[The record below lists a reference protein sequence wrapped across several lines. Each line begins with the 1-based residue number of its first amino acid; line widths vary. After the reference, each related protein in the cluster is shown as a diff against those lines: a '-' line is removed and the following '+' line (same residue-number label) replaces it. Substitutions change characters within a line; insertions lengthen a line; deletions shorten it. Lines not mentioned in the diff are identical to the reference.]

1 MMIHYKSDYPNQ
13 VHQMNISISQ
23 HYYLL
28 KDGTIKWQEKK
39 LDVNWKNYA
48 KTNKRHLVTY
58 IIRDHYSSCFYAEL
72 HPIDEM
78 PEIED
83 FLFNA
88 WTTKDNF
95 AFNGIGKTVM
105 IPQSTLDQF
114 PKANNFFKNVTNV
127 HLQIPT
133 SGFSSAVRSI
143 REWEQK
149 IKFVPYYIKDVDKI
163 KDFQNKIELIN
174 EVINNQYG
182 REDSNL
188 NKWLNNNPR
197 IISPGDKST
206 FVALFNDNKL

>member
-13 VHQMNISISQ
+13 VQQMNISISQ

-39 LDVNWKNYA
+39 FDINWKNYS

-58 IIRDHYSSCFYAEL
+58 IIRDHFSSCFYAEF

-78 PEIED
+78 PKIED

-88 WTTKDNF
+88 WKLKDDY
-95 AFNGIGKTVM
+95 AFHGIGKTVM

-114 PKANNFFKNVTNV
+114 PRTINFFKNVTNI

-149 IKFVPYYIKDVDKI
+149 IKFVISYIRDIDKI
-163 KDFQNKIELIN
+163 KGFKNRIEKIN
-174 EVINNQYG
+174 EDINNQYL
-182 REDSNL
+182 RDDSNL
-188 NKWLNNNPR
+188 KKWINNNPK
-197 IISPGDKST
+197 IISPGDKET
-206 FVALFNDNKL
+206 FIALFNDKK